1 MENTK
6 TGCENKRL
14 YRNDRHLVDNY
25 DAIIIPGGEERTG
38 ENAYPVTRQAISL
51 FRLGRFGCI
60 FVTGRYSGLSEVNAG
75 TRTEGEETAEY
86 LMEMGIPE
94 EKVFYD
100 DQSLETVG
108 NFTFPI
114 VSPQRGNPKLTDFR
128 SMLIAGK
135 KGHMWRIKDYTSVVL
150 PQYQRAG
157 DIGFY
162 EAQII
167 KKIGFHEV
175 EGRHNDGL
183 AAKVYH
189 AGIMNALKGNV
200 SIVGGAEEAHEFLI
214 EKHPFYSEGW
224 YDKRVRERKV
234 KMALKGLSWLAFEGN

>member
-1 MENTK
+1 MERK
-6 TGCENKRL
+6 ISQK
-14 YRNDRHLVDNY
+14 NDRHLVDNY

-38 ENAYPVTRQAISL
+38 ENAFPVTRQAISL
-51 FRLGRFGCI
+51 FHLGRFGCI
-60 FVTGRYSGLSEVNAG
+60 FATGRYSGLSEINAG

-86 LMEMGIPE
+86 LMENGINPD
-94 EKVFYD
+94 KVFYD

-135 KGHMWRIKDYTSVVL
+135 EGHMWRIKDYTSIVL

-157 DIGFY
+157 DIGFF
-162 EAQII
+162 EAQGV
-167 KKIGFHEV
+167 KKIGFYEV
-175 EGRHNDGL
+175 DGKHNNGL
-183 AAKVYH
+183 RAKVYH
-189 AGIMNALKGNV
+189 LGLMKALANNV
-200 SIVGGAEEAHEFLI
+200 SIVGGAEEAHKFLI
-214 EKHPFYSEGW
+214 KEHPFYSYEW
-224 YDKRVRERKV
+224 LDKRVRERKV